1 MTKSRK
7 FSVLGAFVAVIA
19 VLALLVAVNLNAPNE
34 SANADESAQ
43 VTPTDSPLDAEPA
56 NVAEVRI
63 RIDEPIK
70 AVTSTVTEDKKAAA
84 ESPEI
89 APCTDL
95 ITSATKP
102 IEATVTLIDSAG
114 KKTKITAYLTVRTDV
129 GPIVAAK
136 RPYVLTLE
144 KPAKLLGMPKSTEWS
159 LLGGFSDRSL
169 LRTIT
174 AMELADRIGV
184 DWAPRLTP
192 ATVEINGTP
201 CGLYAFGESLTG
213 EKDRLD
219 LAAGDTRLVADSGDR
234 ADLAF
239 RTTRDLKVYA
249 PGLSKTEIVDAEA
262 RFQKVEDVLYSPR
275 FPNNNYRDSIDV
287 DSFIDWYLVNELTKN
302 LGSPFK
308 ESVEMTLKADGTLA
322 MGAPWNFDASQ
333 GNRRYGSWGL
343 DNPKGWWLKR
353 YWYDISDD
361 PGWRQA
367 FSPTQMWD
375 QRKGH
380 YYNVLMS
387 DPAFANEVAR
397 RWAEVSGSV
406 GEIDDFINETAEPLG
421 SAARDNFS
429 PREVDGAALP
439 LTASF
444 LEQDPNIFV
453 FANTDENI
461 APKTGWLNEVA
472 LMRDWLSERIA
483 WFNRQFAEQLAKA
496 KVQAEAD
503 KD

>member
-19 VLALLVAVNLNAPNE
+19 VLALLVAVNLNAPTE
-34 SANADESAQ
+34 SANAAEPGQ
-43 VTPTDSPLDAEPA
+43 VTPTDSPLTAEPA
-56 NVAEVRI
+56 RVAEI
-63 RIDEPIK
+63 RVEIDEPIQAATTK
-70 AVTSTVTEDKKAAA
+70 DQAATEAATEAPAV
-84 ESPEI
+84 

-102 IEATVTLIDSAG
+102 IEAAVTLIDSAG
-114 KKTKITAYLTVRTDV
+114 KKTKTTAYLTVRTDV
-129 GPIVAAK
+129 GPVVGAK

-144 KPAKLLGMPKSTEWS
+144 KSAKLLGMPKSTEWS

-174 AMELADRIGV
+174 AMELANRIGF

-201 CGLYAFGESLTG
+201 CGLYAFGESLTD

-239 RTTRDLKVYA
+239 RTTRDLQVYA
-249 PGLSKTEIVDAEA
+249 PGQSKVEIADTKA
-262 RFQKVEDVLYSPR
+262 RFQKVEDVLYGPR
-275 FPNNNYRDSIDV
+275 FPDNNYRESIDV

-308 ESVEMTLKADGTLA
+308 DSVEMTLKADGTLA

-343 DNPKGWWLKR
+343 DNPKGWWLQR

-367 FSPTQMWD
+367 FSPTQLWD
-375 QRKGH
+375 QRRDRRLH
-380 YYNVLMS
+380 QR
-387 DPAFANEVAR
+387 DRRTAR
-397 RWAEVSGSV
+397 
-406 GEIDDFINETAEPLG
+406 
-421 SAARDNFS
+421 
-429 PREVDGAALP
+429 
-439 LTASF
+439 
-444 LEQDPNIFV
+444 
-453 FANTDENI
+453 
-461 APKTGWLNEVA
+461 
-472 LMRDWLSERIA
+472 
-483 WFNRQFAEQLAKA
+483 
-496 KVQAEAD
+496 
-503 KD
+503 